1 LDTTSIKI
9 KKCWYFVFR
18 KSEEFLHSTKII
30 RISFHYWSFIQND
43 KKATLFCYLHLE
55 FTFLQV
61 FLPPIFSPLLSPFLE
76 GKTKIEIFY
85 IKHCVNLNWRVYIV
99 FVFCNLIGWFVLE
112 WINDVEWTFESFVS
126 ILSSES
132 VHMRND
138 HLNCFFLNCYILT
151 IDKLFFIFF

>member
-1 LDTTSIKI
+1 MLEFNAIIWDTNISNIGQTSIKI

-43 KKATLFCYLHLE
+43 KKTTLFCYLHLE

-61 FLPPIFSPLLSPFLE
+61 FFPPIFSPLLLPFLE
-76 GKTKIEIFY
+76 GKTKIEIFD

-99 FVFCNLIGWFVLE
+99 CVLWFDWLICFSVDQWCGPLNLLY
-112 WINDVEWTFESFVS
+112 
-126 ILSSES
+126 L
-132 VHMRND
+132 
-138 HLNCFFLNCYILT
+138 Y
-151 IDKLFFIFF
+151 